1 MSSLEREPGETVRF
15 KGLIVGVRSYAPW
28 ASTLDLRIPLPVL
41 SPQNESL
48 MNDLRTPPSIMGRLS
63 VGVPSSSNTQD
74 RGALTVGSSVMLR
87 HLDATSFP
95 RESFQRLLP
104 YLTFSPWMAEPTAD
118 IIMSPSSLGGR
129 IMDIFLLPLNSLHT
143 AAASALSERA
153 LAMATGSRSKWVPWN
168 VSIPSP
174 GWSLTAMDVK
184 CP

>member
-1 MSSLEREPGETVRF
+1 M
-15 KGLIVGVRSYAPW
+15 
-28 ASTLDLRIPLPVL
+28 L
-41 SPQNESL
+41 SPQKESL
-48 MNDLRTPPSIMGRLS
+48 MNDLRTPPSMIGRLS
-63 VGVPSSSNTQD
+63 VGVPSSSNTHD
-74 RGALTVGSSVMLR
+74 NGALTVGSSVMFR

-104 YLTFSPWMAEPTAD
+104 YFTFSPSMAEPTAD

-129 IMDIFLLPLNSLHT
+129 IMDNFSLPLNSLHT
-143 AAASALSERA
+143 AAASALSESA
-153 LAMATGSRSKWVPWN
+153 CAMATGSRSRWVPWK